1 MLRGTKIP
9 LEEKVHDIKI
19 RADLHNRFDI
29 EVVRGGEV
37 VQRAVAHNVVCNS
50 YFAAPITSLWNEYI
64 RYGTGSGTPAATD
77 TQLFNEIG
85 YKIGYA
91 ATNFPVGYDKESNAL
106 SFTRKA
112 QILEN
117 ENVGA
122 TITEVGT
129 SSGTAANTLKT
140 HAMLKDMNGNDISI
154 VKTAT
159 DIINIY
165 ATIYLTLQSTNGII
179 IMPAE
184 QFMLMKL
191 NDYGFSPATPLL
203 SLLGATSTGNIF
215 MCTSAGPAV
224 RWRGSQYTPG
234 NFTMTVDSANKKL
247 KSSTVRIPAAS
258 ENYGGIGAISLFM
271 TDSWRWGQNMPSGIV
286 FVPGKENSWYP
297 GSSIVGEAIGT
308 GDGTTTAFATAF
320 PFVKNGAKIYVNG
333 VEQTSGVTVTTG
345 KPGSKDIAP
354 FMNIL
359 SYSIDKSKVIGDRY
373 PHFASF
379 KGDISPVYNALGRTF
394 FENPYYTEGID
405 QVTGRGYKLYCSDVY
420 SENIADYTL
429 VSQNSDIAAAT
440 ANVAAGYKNKRYW
453 ALLNYYETYG
463 SSSSTNPAQITEI
476 NCNAFDNFKNIVFD
490 TPPAAGAVITADYT
504 TALIAK
510 DANHVFDFSFEI
522 SLADGS
528 L

>member
-50 YFAAPITSLWNEYI
+50 FFAAPITNFWNVYI
-64 RYGTGSGTPAATD
+64 RYGSGSGTPAATD

-85 YKIGYA
+85 YQIGYA
-91 ATNFPVGYDKESNAL
+91 ATNYPVGYDKESNAL

-184 QFMLMKL
+184 QFMRMEL
-191 NDYGFSPATPLL
+191 NAYSFNPATLLL
-203 SLLGATSTGNIF
+203 SLLGATSTGDIF

-224 RWRGSQYTPG
+224 RWKGSQYTPG

-271 TDSWRWGQNMPSGIV
+271 TDSGSWGRNMPSGIV
-286 FVPGKENSWYP
+286 FVPGKENSWYS

-333 VEQTSGVTVTTG
+333 VEQTTGVTVMQGRPG
-345 KPGSKDIAP
+345 KKNIAP

-359 SYSIDKSKVIGDRY
+359 NYALNKNAVTGSDVPMFPGFR
-373 PHFASF
+373 ASARG
-379 KGDISPVYNALGRTF
+379 KNRLGRTF
-394 FENPYYTEGID
+394 FENPYYSDGID
-405 QVTGRGYKLYCSDVY
+405 QIVGSHYKLYCSDTY
-420 SENIADYTL
+420 SENLADYIL
-429 VSQNSDIAAAT
+429 VNTNTGSSNAYTIGAA
-440 ANVAAGYKNKRYW
+440 YKNKRYW
-453 ALLNYYETYG
+453 ALQN
-463 SSSSTNPAQITEI
+463 SSEIYATVEDYTAQITEI
-476 NCNAFDNFKNIVFD
+476 NCNAYDNFKNIVFD

-522 SLADGS
+522 SLGDGS